1 MNSSAI
7 ERLDYHRPA
16 IHIEDVAD
24 ITQRLDLVTD
34 VDGATGLENDAGSEV
49 VGDAAQGERHDH
61 AKDDGDC
68 D

>member
-1 MNSSAI
+1 MDGSAI
-7 ERLDYHRPA
+7 ERLDDHRPA

-24 ITQRLDLVTD
+24 ITQGLDLVTD
-34 VDGATGLENDAGSEV
+34 VDGATGLENDAGGEV
-49 VGDAAQGERHDH
+49 VGDAAQGEGHDH